1 MQSQYLAPEQSG
13 SVPAVVSPQSFY
25 ELLAVGV
32 GAYSAIETAK
42 VNADIQK
49 AQLKQAA
56 LYGTV
61 ERPSNVNA
69 VTGGSYPIGSSP
81 LSFSPG
87 ILLLVVGAGLV
98 GLAVYAAVRG

>member
-49 AQLKQAA
+49 AQFKQAR

-61 ERPSNVNA
+61 ERPGNINA
-69 VTGGSYPIGSSP
+69 VTGSYPIGNTS
-81 LSFSPG
+81 LSFSPQ
-87 ILLLVVGAGLV
+87 IFLWVVGAGLI
-98 GLAVYAAVRG
+98 GIAVYAAVRG